1 MSSPFSIQPIKKL
14 GSVPVGQEAFDF
26 EESMGSV
33 ARGGAPASFLGV
45 SLSPRRLMVGR
56 WAVVLVLAA
65 LLVRAGWLQVVEGDA
80 YLALAEGNRVQEEYV
95 PAHRGLIYDRQGT
108 VLVQNESTF
117 SLWLKEVC
125 VEAEACYV
133 RAVDAIAVLLSMD
146 VQEVHARVLEAERA
160 GAKRLIATEVPS
172 SAALRILSAPEAYPD
187 LSVESD
193 VERSYRTG
201 ASQTLSALLGYVG
214 LMDEGTYEVRKQ
226 EGYRAL
232 DRIGQA
238 GLEASY
244 EALLRGFPGERRVE
258 VNVSGEEAHVLS
270 VRDAQDGANLT
281 LNIDAALQ
289 RFIEERLGVIE
300 DRLGIRNASVVVL
313 DPRSG
318 AVRALVSY
326 PGFDANIFS
335 GTIDQDLY
343 QALLDDPARPLF
355 SRALS
360 GQFPSGSTFK
370 PIVAAAALDQG
381 IINEHTSVLSTG
393 GIRIGQFFFPDWKAG
408 GHGTVDV
415 REAIANSVNTFFYMI
430 GGGYRDF
437 DGLGL
442 EPMMQAAA
450 RFGLGSPLGI
460 DLPSEA
466 SGFLP
471 SAAWKERVKNEPWYI
486 GDTYHV
492 AIGQGDILVTPL
504 QVAAFTSVFANGG
517 TLYQPQVVDRYE
529 TQGRIEDIAPKV
541 LQEYPASEGSIDIVR
556 QGLRQTVTK
565 GSARSLSRLPF
576 EVAGKTGT
584 AQWHSER
591 PAHAWFTGFAPYQN
605 PELVVTVLIEEGEEG
620 STVAVPLAYD
630 IFEWWFQH
638 DERL

>member
-1 MSSPFSIQPIKKL
+1 M
-14 GSVPVGQEAFDF
+14 PVWQEAFDF
-26 EESMGSV
+26 EESVGSV
-33 ARGGAPASFLGV
+33 ARGGEPASFLGV
-45 SLSPRRLMVGR
+45 SLSPKRLMVGR
-56 WAVVLVLAA
+56 WVMVVALTVLLAR
-65 LLVRAGWLQVVEGDA
+65 VGWLQVAHGNE

-95 PAHRGLIYDRQGT
+95 PAHRGLLYDRRGT
-108 VLVQNESTF
+108 VLVQNEPTF
-117 SLWLKEVC
+117 SLWLNETC
-125 VEAEACYV
+125 VQDEGCYV
-133 RAVDAIAVLLSMD
+133 RAVDTLSALLGED
-146 VQEVHARVLEAERA
+146 AQGVHARVLSSQRA
-160 GAKRLIATEVPS
+160 GERRRVATEMPFPS
-172 SAALRILSAPEAYPD
+172 ALTVLSAPEAYPD
-187 LSVESD
+187 LHVEAD

-201 ASQTLSALLGYVG
+201 QSQTLSALLGYVG
-214 LMDEGTYEVRKQ
+214 LMDEGTYEGRKQ
-226 EGYRAL
+226 EGYRVN
-232 DRIGQA
+232 DRIGQT
-238 GLEASY
+238 GLEAGY
-244 EALLRGFPGERRVE
+244 EGLLRGFPGERRVE

-270 VRDAQDGANLT
+270 VRDAQDGANLQ

-289 RFIEERLGVIE
+289 QFIEERLGVIE
-300 DRLGIRNASVVVL
+300 DRLGTRNASVVVL
-313 DPRSG
+313 DPRNG

-335 GTIDQDLY
+335 GTIDQDRY

-381 IINEHTSVLSTG
+381 IINEHTSVVSTG

-450 RFGLGSPLGI
+450 RFGLGQPLGI
-460 DLPSEA
+460 DLPNEA

-471 SAAWKERVKNEPWYI
+471 SAGWKERVKNEPWYI

-517 TLYQPQVVDRYE
+517 TLYQPQVVDSYE
-529 TQGRIEDIAPKV
+529 SRGRVEDVAPKV
-541 LQEYPASEGSIDIVR
+541 LEERPASEASVEIVR
-556 QGLRQTVTK
+556 QGLRQTVTN

-638 DERL
+638 DE